1 MYFGDSFIVNDV
13 GGGIVLISPNGDRLL
28 YIIQLHFHATNNVA
42 EYDTLVNGLYITA
55 ELRVQWLYI
64 CKDTKVIINQV
75 MGESNYHDSH
85 MVSYRQEVRRLEEKI
100 DSFELQHI
108 LR

>member
-42 EYDTLVNGLYITA
+42 EYEALVNSLCTA
-55 ELRVQWLYI
+55 TELGVQWLSSAGTLSSSSI
-64 CKDTKVIINQV
+64 KQ
-75 MGESNYHDSH
+75 
-85 MVSYRQEVRRLEEKI
+85 
-100 DSFELQHI
+100 
-108 LR
+108 